1 MREMEKSRSR
11 IQPQDAAI
19 LGQDLLSLL
28 FECVLGRE
36 GAVRNLL
43 L

>member
-1 MREMEKSRSR
+1 MRGMEKSRSH
-11 IQPQDAAI
+11 IQPQDVST

>member
-1 MREMEKSRSR
+1 MRGKEKSRSH
-11 IQPQDAAI
+11 IQPQDASI

-28 FECVLGRE
+28 SECVLGRE